1 MPKGGSDGPTAS
13 SASKP
18 PRPKNQVEVK
28 SHITVEYGCWSC
40 KGEDINVG
48 KPIALILFSGRSR
61 PGDLHNQLVNLGW
74 IVCSVDMAAPIK
86 TNLLDDGIWEK
97 ILADIRLGMYEAV
110 WVATPCGSLSPL
122 RENQPGPRPLRTVE
136 KIQGKPKEELTQ
148 GEQRQLR
155 EANVLVSRSATA
167 GITQVEADR
176 IFGLENPDHGPDR
189 PSLWLMPS
197 IKKLEACAGMK
208 SVHFDQCR
216 TGLETTKPTKII
228 LHKAELEQLDGL
240 RCNHPKRT
248 FEKPDGSK
256 YEASHQSA
264 VQRWVVG
271 PDGKRERASRSQGE
285 YTAELSEA
293 IAKAFHR
300 AWQAGELKRDPLP

>member
-216 TGLETTKPTKII
+216 TLETTKPTKII